1 MADNKTKFIE
11 KVAIEYLLDGA
22 SMDTALSAAAA
33 RWRAKSKS
41 EDDFTYAEHKKLQAK
56 LEALTLKH
64 YQKIDKLNK
73 KALKRQQIDD
83 EKAHKQ
89 EVQRRLARFKN
100 YLAQK
105 KRLEQ
110 EQEAK
115 ANPKKGIT
123 SGFQNFGGRIGTIA
137 SYGAAIAVLNSLR
150 QAITFVV
157 TKTIEMESAFTDLA
171 VKSGFTRREMANV
184 SRSIFA
190 VAESTQF
197 STLEIIGAAT
207 ALGKLG
213 FEGKEVSE
221 ILPNLGAVASATGES
236 LQATAEILGKV
247 IRAYEYTAEQSGVIS
262 DRMVDI
268 FNNSALN
275 LEKFNT
281 AFSYVGS
288 AASSTG
294 TSFDE
299 LTAAMAILADR
310 GITSSKIG
318 TGLRNVFTK
327 LGREGDSLRDII
339 VRVSEAHL
347 SFYEVAELVGRRAA
361 NQLFIM
367 ADSLDEFDANVA
379 RSMDDY
385 GTAMKAAAKQMDTF
399 SNKWKIFINT
409 ITNNVAAPEFDPD
422 SAFRD
427 AVSESID
434 LMDAWNALWSGKAA
448 TQTID
453 RTIDQFPE
461 FKDEFV
467 KLRDELST
475 DIWGNVA
482 DDKTLTEMYK
492 RLMDG
497 AEKMKKGGQEWI
509 RQTEY
514 AFAIER
520 MRAILFSSDNSESG
534 ISDKILDNEVEKAK
548 NKVLKAVQTW
558 KTTLEQTFKKA
569 KSYGGSEVQT
579 AFLKSFFQGDPKESL
594 KVLQSVSEDIISE
607 EDVKILLGGLRNRTD
622 KMFGE
627 FIQASDET
635 LIKRLERQ
643 YLDAKAYVK
652 TINKGDEEF
661 TKKSIADDKKI
672 IEDAIAERVKYRD
685 EICKYFPKLATK
697 LGIVCDEKKGIKP
710 KGEIGVF
717 AKNTQEEADYIRK
730 KDRLDKE
737 YDLEDDP
744 EKKLAINNRLVNLE
758 QDYRAQLLGEYVQYY
773 ADMADARDAFV
784 KKYPDQAAD
793 YDAQVE
799 KTKQSEIKDETKR
812 VQNINTSDTRDLEAV
827 AVAYKASVEHK
838 QNYLLKMSDLS
849 LQLRQLDRDDREGKE
864 RVINESNRISRQ
876 YYKDEESRLSLH
888 YEQAILKLERI
899 RQANILALGAPE
911 GKRSQVDTAELEA
924 TIKKMAAEIIK
935 LRTAANNAQ
944 KVGNKSIGDPLKD
957 YDLFPDALKA
967 YEDVYAVYSQIGDIK
982 LELIKEQNERE
993 LALISERYDNE
1004 KAIVDA
1010 SLNAGIVSQEQAQE
1024 ANERLRRKK
1033 IDAENKAN
1041 KTLFEAQKK
1050 RDKEEAIFTGISS
1063 TAQAI
1068 AAAFARDTPVVATV
1082 MAAISAAAIS
1092 ASTAMNIGAIGKR
1105 KFVPQK
1111 YADGG
1116 LIEGRSHSQGGV
1128 PFTVS
1133 GYGGFEAEGGEYIV
1147 NKEATRNNLAELERI
1162 NGKTRTGKRKYATGG
1177 IVSADDVNSNG
1188 FNEALLEALNRPV
1201 RAYVTDQDLSK
1212 SESERNALSL
1222 KTSY

>member
-64 YQKIDKLNK
+64 YKKIDKLNK

-89 EVQRRLARFKN
+89 EVKRRLARFKN

-434 LMDAWNALWSGKAA
+434 LMDAWNALWSRKAA

-497 AEKMKKGGQEWI
+497 AKKMKKGGQEWI

-1050 RDKEEAIFTGISS
+1050 RDKEDAIFTGISS

-1068 AAAFARDTPVVATV
+1068 ALAFTKGTPIEATI